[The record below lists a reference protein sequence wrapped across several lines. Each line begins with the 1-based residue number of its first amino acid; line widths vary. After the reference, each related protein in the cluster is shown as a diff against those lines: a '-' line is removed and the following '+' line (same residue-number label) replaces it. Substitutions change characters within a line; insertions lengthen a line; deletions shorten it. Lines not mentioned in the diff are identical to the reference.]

1 MTSLVGVCCL
11 SLDNSLPTFLIVGQA
26 SFFHKLWPYWT
37 TSCMSRLLDIPWL
50 PDHSTTAWM
59 CDLACSEG
67 AHHCQRW
74 AGRSPGDC
82 ANMCVLTGIVSIA
95 LVQLSKWSLKWQFML
110 LQLCRLV
117 ASITCQ
123 KYISELVM
131 LFWQALL
138 CVELEEDIK
147 CKVVLH
153 LNTVQA
159 KCEGF

>member
-1 MTSLVGVCCL
+1 MCTDWYRIDCFGSAVQVI
-11 SLDNSLPTFLIVGQA
+11 FEMAVYA
-26 SFFHKLWPYWT
+26 
-37 TSCMSRLLDIPWL
+37 
-50 PDHSTTAWM
+50 TA
-59 CDLACSEG
+59 E
-67 AHHCQRW
+67 
-74 AGRSPGDC
+74 
-82 ANMCVLTGIVSIA
+82 
-95 LVQLSKWSLKWQFML
+95 
-110 LQLCRLV
+110 LCRLV

-138 CVELEEDIK
+138 CVELEEDVK